1 MTRFLPVTP
10 QMERVLVV
18 QNYDNDPTTQGGSLT
33 NCRGAKRRRIATI
46 RDADAESSGAEAD
59 ISSITVN

>member
-1 MTRFLPVTP
+1 
-10 QMERVLVV
+10 MERVLVV